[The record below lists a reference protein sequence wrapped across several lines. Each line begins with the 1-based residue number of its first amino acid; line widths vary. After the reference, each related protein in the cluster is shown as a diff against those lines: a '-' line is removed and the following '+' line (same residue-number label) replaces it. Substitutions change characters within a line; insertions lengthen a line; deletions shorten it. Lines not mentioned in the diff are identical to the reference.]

1 VELNNPHLPLTP
13 RKECIIMESPQRA
26 VVLAAGRGQRLRP
39 FTDHIPK
46 PLLPVNG
53 RPTLDYI
60 FAALTKAGVEQVC
73 LVTHHLAEQIEAYAQ
88 NGHVWDLRVTT
99 CQQTTMRGTADALK
113 VALNFVTTSC
123 YVLAADYV
131 LPSDYLQILKEAYI
145 QGSTPLAVALRPLPE
160 GESSRRSSVRFDENG
175 RILEIV
181 EKPAPGL
188 APSDIGASL
197 IYIIPPDIRRYLAQP
212 PLSARGE
219 YELPTIINQMIQDG
233 YAITGC
239 LQAPPPEWQP
249 PGIMKP

>member
-1 VELNNPHLPLTP
+1 METP
-13 RKECIIMESPQRA
+13 IRA
-26 VVLAAGRGQRLRP
+26 VVLAAGRGKRLQP
-39 FTDHIPK
+39 FTDRTPK

-60 FAALTKAGVEQVC
+60 FAALVQAGVQEVC
-73 LVTHHLAEQIEAYAQ
+73 LVTHYLADQIEAYAQ
-88 NGHVWDLRVTT
+88 NGHLWGLQVTT
-99 CQQTTMRGTADALK
+99 CHQTTMRGTADALK
-113 VALNFVTTSC
+113 VALNFVTSSC

-131 LPSDYLQILKEAYI
+131 LPPAYLQILQEAYS
-145 QGSTPLAVALRPLPE
+145 QGKTPLAVGLRPLPAT
-160 GESSRRSSVRFDENG
+160 ESSQRSSVRFGENG

-188 APSDIGASL
+188 APSNVGASL
-197 IYIIPPDIRRYLAQP
+197 IYIVPPEIRHYLAQP

-239 LQAPPPEWQP
+239 LQAPPPEWERPTDKQT
-249 PGIMKP
+249 GS